1 MYILHLSHINRP
13 AQLVERWNDWY
24 LDTSIHIVRFININ
38 DFLLP
43 LPAVVHHVA
52 IHLEVVFGGSDAV
65 SAAGWPSEA
74 S

>member
-1 MYILHLSHINRP
+1 V
-13 AQLVERWNDWY
+13 QLVERWNDGY

-43 LPAVVHHVA
+43 LPGVVHQVA
-52 IHLEVVFGGSDAV
+52 IHLEIVFGGRDAV
-65 SAAGWPSEA
+65 SATCWPSEA